1 VNTKEV
7 VRDLLEKLPEEA
19 SLLDIA
25 HELEFLDGIRTGLQE
40 ADRGELFSAD
50 ELRAQVRQWANSK

>member
-1 VNTKEV
+1 MSNKQI

-25 HELEFLDGIRTGLQE
+25 REVEFLDGVREGLAQ
-40 ADRGELFSAD
+40 ADRGEFITAD
-50 ELRAQVRQWANSK
+50 ELRGQVRQWAHSK